1 MEDKSIKHGTFDLDI
16 KTISRELVCEGYTKK
31 VVCKNYWDSHGKK
44 IWDFTAPTQHTFDFP
59 KKFELYREVREY
71 NFEYVPKQ
79 TFEFLFLYIE
89 GQLLDV
95 GEITSFR
102 ELKTQIKLEVCVGA
116 G

>member
-1 MEDKSIKHGTFDLDI
+1 MEAKAFDIDI

-31 VVCKNYWDSHGKK
+31 VYCKNYWNSHGTKV
-44 IWDFTAPTQHTFDFP
+44 WQADTQYAFDRE

-79 TFEFLFLYIE
+79 TFEFLLLDIE
-89 GQLLDV
+89 GERFDV

-102 ELKTQIKLEVCVGA
+102 ELKTKVKLECCIGA

>member
-1 MEDKSIKHGTFDLDI
+1 MEHKTIDLDI
-16 KTISRELVCEGYTKK
+16 KTISRELVCEGFTKK
-31 VVCKNYWDSHGKK
+31 VECKNYWDSHGTKV
-44 IWDFTAPTQHTFDFP
+44 WQADTQHAFDFP

-89 GQLLDV
+89 GKLLDV
-95 GEITSFR
+95 GEITEFR
-102 ELKTQIKLEVCVGA
+102 ELKTKVKLQCCIGA